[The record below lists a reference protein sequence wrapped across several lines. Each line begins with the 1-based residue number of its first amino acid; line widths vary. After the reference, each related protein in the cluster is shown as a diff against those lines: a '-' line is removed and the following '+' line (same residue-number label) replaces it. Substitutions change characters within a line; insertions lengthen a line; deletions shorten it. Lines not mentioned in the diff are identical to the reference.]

1 MGNIRYS
8 QSTRGSMEMSALKSV
23 ALAGVLSASI
33 ALPPAFAG
41 DFDGSKPMICAALV
55 AIACQ
60 PNGEC
65 KQGTVESLNIPQF
78 FWVDVAAKTVGERDP
93 DGQIRTSAIQ
103 SVTQSDTYLVLQGS
117 KESLGWSGTIS
128 KASGKLTLSGSR
140 GSSAMV
146 VYGACTP
153 GK

>member
-1 MGNIRYS
+1 
-8 QSTRGSMEMSALKSV
+8 MEMGALKSV

-33 ALPPAFAG
+33 AVPPAFAG
-41 DFDGSKPMICAALV
+41 DFDGSKPMICAALI

-60 PNGEC
+60 SNGEC

-78 FWVDVAAKTVGERDP
+78 FWVDVAAKTLGERGP
-93 DGQIRTSAIQ
+93 DGQIRTGAIQ

-117 KESLGWSGTIS
+117 KENLGWSGTIS
-128 KASGKLTLSGSR
+128 KASGKFTLSGSR

>member
-1 MGNIRYS
+1 
-8 QSTRGSMEMSALKSV
+8 MEMGALKSV

-33 ALPPAFAG
+33 AVPPAFAG

-60 PNGEC
+60 SNGEC

-78 FWVDVAAKTVGERDP
+78 FWVDVAAKTLGERGP
-93 DGQIRTSAIQ
+93 DGQIRTGAIQ
-103 SVTQSDTYLVLQGS
+103 SVTQSDKYLVLQGS

-128 KASGKLTLSGSR
+128 KASGRLTLSGSR
-140 GSSAMV
+140 GRSAMV

>member
-1 MGNIRYS
+1 
-8 QSTRGSMEMSALKSV
+8 MEMGALKSV

-33 ALPPAFAG
+33 AVPPAFAG
-41 DFDGSKPMICAALV
+41 DFDGSKPMICAALM

-60 PNGEC
+60 SNGEC

-78 FWVDVAAKTVGERDP
+78 FWVDVAAKTLGERGP
-93 DGQIRTSAIQ
+93 DGQIRTGAIQ
-103 SVTQSDTYLVLQGS
+103 SVTQGDTYLVLLGS
-117 KESLGWSGTIS
+117 KENLGWSGTIS
-128 KASGKLTLSGSR
+128 KASGKFTLSGSR

>member
-1 MGNIRYS
+1 MYNIRFG
-8 QSTRGSMEMSALKSV
+8 QSTRGSMEMGALKS
-23 ALAGVLSASI
+23 AMLAGVLSASI
-33 ALPPAFAG
+33 VVPSAFAG
-41 DFDGSKPMICAALV
+41 DFDGSKPLICAALV

-60 PNGEC
+60 SNGEC

-93 DGQIRTSAIQ
+93 DGQIRTSVIQ

-128 KASGKLTLSGSR
+128 KTSGKLTLSGSK

>member
-8 QSTRGSMEMSALKSV
+8 QSTRGSMEMGALKSV
-23 ALAGVLSASI
+23 ALAVVLAASV
-33 ALPPAFAG
+33 AVPPAFAG

-60 PNGEC
+60 SNGEC

-128 KASGKLTLSGSR
+128 KASGKLTLSGSK